1 VLILISIFLLIL
13 TFLSLLII
21 RLARPTATFTW
32 LFAIIAFLLAWPM
45 LLLSQVELP
54 LAESA
59 QIVAPADLITWS
71 FSLGLGSLALAAAL
85 TEIAHPENRASGAL
99 FRWSVWP
106 AALLITAFG
115 LLAFL
120 LHHLL
125 GILFAWAALDLIE
138 LAIWFKHL
146 PASQR
151 DRAIFAFSARMTGLF
166 LAIFAAIWTVA
177 VSQPD
182 TAALNLANLPPQASL
197 ILLIAGG
204 IRLGLAPPNAPLPGV
219 VQHRSLNT
227 LLQLTTAA
235 ASLAVMVRL
244 PSPTPGSPILTGMI
258 VLTICA
264 GLYGSLAWLGARNEA
279 QGLPFFILG
288 IAALASG
295 SALNAQPQAGIS
307 WSMALLLGGGLS
319 GLFSVRRRWLA
330 PLLLLE
336 FVWISGLPFTPTWVG
351 MNLYEGSFFA
361 APFYMAIHAAL
372 LFGFLKHGLRPE
384 TESQDLER
392 WVWLLYPWG
401 LAILPIVHFLINWVN
416 AAPVP
421 GLLPSLAAL
430 LVVGSVA
437 LLIFIQRRRPLSIP
451 IAAQQRL
458 VRLLSFGWFYR
469 ALWSLYYYLRRFF
482 ALVNTLLEGQAGVL
496 WALLVLALLLSLI
509 GSVNLE
515 P

>member
-1 VLILISIFLLIL
+1 
-13 TFLSLLII
+13 
-21 RLARPTATFTW
+21 
-32 LFAIIAFLLAWPM
+32 
-45 LLLSQVELP
+45 
-54 LAESA
+54 
-59 QIVAPADLITWS
+59 
-71 FSLGLGSLALAAAL
+71 
-85 TEIAHPENRASGAL
+85 
-99 FRWSVWP
+99 
-106 AALLITAFG
+106 
-115 LLAFL
+115 
-120 LHHLL
+120 
-125 GILFAWAALDLIE
+125 
-138 LAIWFKHL
+138 
-146 PASQR
+146 
-151 DRAIFAFSARMTGLF
+151 
-166 LAIFAAIWTVA
+166 
-177 VSQPD
+177 
-182 TAALNLANLPPQASL
+182 
-197 ILLIAGG
+197 
-204 IRLGLAPPNAPLPGV
+204 
-219 VQHRSLNT
+219 
-227 LLQLTTAA
+227 
-235 ASLAVMVRL
+235 
-244 PSPTPGSPILTGMI
+244 
-258 VLTICA
+258 
-264 GLYGSLAWLGARNEA
+264 
-279 QGLPFFILG
+279 
-288 IAALASG
+288 
-295 SALNAQPQAGIS
+295 
-307 WSMALLLGGGLS
+307 
-319 GLFSVRRRWLA
+319 
-330 PLLLLE
+330 
-336 FVWISGLPFTPTWVG
+336 